1 MKVLLYSEGKNLFSK
16 SGVGKALEHQMK
28 ALELNG
34 VSYTLNPE
42 DNYDIAHINTIGIKS
57 LKLLR
62 ELKKRKIPV
71 ICHTHT
77 TYEDYK
83 NSFFFSNFTSK
94 IIKFQLKLM
103 YNMADFLIYPSNYT
117 KQLIKSYDI
126 HKKGAVISNGV
137 DINEFENKKEKL
149 IEKFKKEFEIDK
161 PIIMSAG
168 LPFERKGVI
177 DFYEL
182 AQEMPEYN
190 FIWFGAK
197 MTKLLP
203 KKIKNILENPPKNLI
218 FPGYVS
224 REVLLGAYLVAD
236 VFCFPSYEEN
246 EGIVV
251 LEALAAKT
259 PIIIRDIPVYRDWLK
274 DKKHCMKAKNKD
286 DFKKLISLIIEKK
299 IKLNGYEVAKE
310 RELET
315 IGKYLKSIY
324 EYLVYEEKEEIHNGI
339 I

>member
-16 SGVGKALEHQMK
+16 SGVGKALEHQIK

-34 VSYTLNPE
+34 ISYTLDPE

-62 ELKKRKIPV
+62 KLKKRKIPV

-83 NSFFFSNFTSK
+83 NSFFFSNFTAK
-94 IIKFQLKLM
+94 IIKLQLKLM
-103 YNMADFLIYPSNYT
+103 YNTADFLIYPSNYT
-117 KQLIKSYDI
+117 KQLIKSYGI
-126 HKKGAVISNGV
+126 HKNGAVISNGV
-137 DINEFENKKEKL
+137 DISEFNDNKEQL
-149 IEKFKKEFEIDK
+149 IKAFKKEFDITK

-168 LPFERKGVI
+168 LPFERKGII

-182 AQEMPEYN
+182 AKEMPEYN

-203 KKIKNILENPPKNLI
+203 KKIKNVLENPSQNLI

-259 PIIIRDIPVYRDWLK
+259 PIIIRDIPVYKDWLE

-286 DFKKLISLIIEKK
+286 DFKRL
-299 IKLNGYEVAKE
+299 IKLMINNKVKLKGFEVAQE
-310 RELET
+310 RDLET
-315 IGKYLKSIY
+315 IGSYLKSVY
-324 EYLVYEEKEEIHNGI
+324 EYLVYEEKEEIHNKI
-339 I
+339 V